1 MHCCT
6 SRLCIYPVRNIT
18 VYISHNALQPQ
29 VNGWHVGMMCSSV
42 CLSVHCIVSDL
53 PRRGGALCSVA
64 SLKASLPCRSWRTRR
79 STLII
84 MCVPDPR
91 CVAVPSGHLQ
101 VMVGG
106 SVDLDHG
113 LWRPTTAILFVTS
126 GWQTKV
132 QRLYSHWIILPIIFS
147 M

>member
-1 MHCCT
+1 MVYLFVSYHFIATFCMHCCT

-18 VYISHNALQPQ
+18 VYFPQ
-29 VNGWHVGMMCSSV
+29 CIAATGQRLTRRNDVFV

-106 SVDLDHG
+106 SVDLDRG
-113 LWRPTTAILFVTS
+113 L
-126 GWQTKV
+126 
-132 QRLYSHWIILPIIFS
+132 
-147 M
+147 